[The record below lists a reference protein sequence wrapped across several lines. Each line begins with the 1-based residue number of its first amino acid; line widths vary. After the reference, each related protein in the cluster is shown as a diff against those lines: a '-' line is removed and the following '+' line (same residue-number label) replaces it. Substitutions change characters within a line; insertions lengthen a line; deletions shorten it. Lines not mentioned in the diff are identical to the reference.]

1 MSRVSPTDGVIQ
13 EAIALYRKHFAHLF
27 IVAFVIFAAIGVL
40 QALAA
45 SADNVL
51 ALLIASALSV
61 IGYFLVQAALVEA
74 VSDIRD
80 GRADLS
86 IGNTVSRGASRIGS
100 VALASIGAG
109 IAIGIGLVLLI
120 VPGLVLLT
128 WWAVI
133 VPVIVLERVG
143 ALDSFSRSRELVRGW
158 DLKVFGV
165 IVLETLLLIGVS
177 IILGLLMAPFP
188 DGLQTFLSNVLS
200 GSLTGPFS
208 ALIST
213 LLYFRLKGARVA

>member
-1 MSRVSPTDGVIQ
+1 MNPTDGVIGQ
-13 EAIALYRKHFAHLF
+13 ALDLYKKHFAHLF
-27 IVAFVIFAAIGVL
+27 IVAFVIFAAIAVL
-40 QALAA
+40 QAVAA
-45 SADNVL
+45 SSDSIL
-51 ALLIASALSV
+51 ALIIASVLSV

-86 IGNTVSRGASRIGS
+86 IGATLSRGGARIGS
-100 VALASIGAG
+100 VALASIVAG

-120 VPGLVLLT
+120 IPGLVLLT

-143 ALDSFSRSRELVRGW
+143 AFDSFSRSRELVRGW

-165 IVLETLLLIGVS
+165 IVLEALLIIAVS
-177 IILGLLMAPFP
+177 LILGLIMAPLP
-188 DGLQTFLSNVLS
+188 DGPQTFVSNVLS
-200 GSLTGPFS
+200 GSLTGPLS
-208 ALIST
+208 ALITT
-213 LLYFRLKGARVA
+213 LLYLRLKEARVA

>member
-1 MSRVSPTDGVIQ
+1 MNPTDGVIQ
-13 EAIALYRKHFAHLF
+13 EAVDLYRKHFAHLF
-27 IVAFVIFAAIGVL
+27 IVALVIFAAIAAL

-45 SADNVL
+45 SADSIL
-51 ALLIASALSV
+51 ALVIASVLSV
-61 IGYFLVQAALVEA
+61 VGYFLVQAALVEA

-86 IGNTVSRGASRIGS
+86 IGDTLARGASRIVS
-100 VALASIGAG
+100 VAVASIVAG

-120 VPGLVLLT
+120 IPGLVLLT

-133 VPVIVLERVG
+133 VPVIVLERAG
-143 ALDSFSRSRELVRGW
+143 AIDSFSRSRELVRGW
-158 DLKVFGV
+158 DMKVFGV

-177 IILGLLMAPFP
+177 IILGLLMAPLP
-188 DGLQTFLSNVLS
+188 DGPQTFMSNVLS

-213 LLYFRLKGARVA
+213 LLYFRLKGARVS